1 MLNENNSK
9 ELSNQRIKSFSPKKL
24 SYRIHRESNKL
35 RKSKFSTK
43 ISSIIGIFDKQIEQI
58 LKEIKENKGDAE
70 KNKLIFTES
79 SFDIIKYILNKINR
93 SELELTLIVN
103 YLKTLDNFI
112 KILKNSELHLDT
124 LLLKIS
130 VDIKCEKVSN
140 NSIVVRYGEKGTKFF
155 ILLKGKV
162 GILLIKENKLK
173 LTYYEYIL
181 HLFRL
186 YLFNEIEL
194 FSKTIAKNHLIYNI
208 EEEEIENFIN
218 FYNKNKK
225 NGKAHLFKFNTLD
238 EMDVKHLCY
247 FIDSFSELVKEYNKG
262 KKKYTK
268 EDYINL
274 TFPWKDFRINDI
286 NYKEPYLII
295 YSYFEVIN
303 LTHGDFFGE
312 IALQNENL
320 KRTATIISK
329 EDCVFGTLTSE
340 AYNMNIKNIQT
351 KIRRN
356 NIRFLLSFN
365 VFKDL
370 SWNIFANNF
379 FNFFKLR
386 RFNHNDIIIKQ
397 GFPIND
403 IYFVKEGE
411 FEVYANMSNLE
422 IEEYL
427 LNLRSNNYKKYSNVI
442 ENYKKMIPK
451 EDYIQR
457 KFKISILTA
466 QDIIGLNDMIF
477 IDNKSI
483 VTIKCSSNES
493 TVFCIEKVV
502 FENIS
507 NKIKEVKNNL
517 IELTNL
523 RKKCMINR
531 LKLLKKSDKMKHL
544 KSNDDNKEYINLN
557 IMYSKNNPENYEKK
571 RIFSAKVFGN
581 KYKNILK
588 DNPIYN
594 NNFDLFDD
602 DNNNLRKFEGNNLK
616 NKNKN
621 KSRNLRITNRMKS
634 LTKNLSLNSFY
645 NTETIFTSNNSINF
659 SNEIIKNS
667 YKSNR
672 KLMNKINLDN
682 KLNKNLTNL
691 KLHIKNN
698 LNIPKEN
705 NSKEH
710 LMKTILST
718 TFRNKN
724 IKYLLKRKN
733 LSNNKNQNINNK
745 NKKELNIYSTFS
757 ERKYDRNIIK
767 NNNKYSSNY
776 CLPKKIPVNFMDK
789 LVLYKRVNTNSDLY

>member
-1 MLNENNSK
+1 MLNQTSSK
-9 ELSNQRIKSFSPKKL
+9 ELPRNYIISPKRSL
-24 SYRIHRESNKL
+24 HRIHRASNKL
-35 RKSKFSTK
+35 RKSKFSS
-43 ISSIIGIFDKQIEQI
+43 ISGAFDNQIEKI
-58 LKEIKENKGDAE
+58 LKEIKENKGDAD

-79 SFDIIKYILNKINR
+79 SFYIIKYILNKINR

-112 KILKNSELHLDT
+112 KILKNSELNLET

-130 VDIKCEKVSN
+130 VDIKCEKISN
-140 NSIVVRYGEKGTKFF
+140 NSIIVRFGEKGSKFF
-155 ILLKGKV
+155 ILLKGRV
-162 GILLIKENKLK
+162 GVLLIKENKLK

-181 HLFRL
+181 HLCRL

-194 FSKTIAKNHLIYNI
+194 FYKTIAKNHLIYNI
-208 EEEEIENFIN
+208 NELEIENFIKN
-218 FYNKNKK
+218 YLNNKA
-225 NGKAHLFKFNTLD
+225 NGKTHIYKFNILD

-247 FIDSFSELVKEYNKG
+247 FIDSFSETVKEYNKG
-262 KKKYTK
+262 KKNITK
-268 EDYINL
+268 EEYMNL
-274 TFPWKDFRINDI
+274 TFPWKDLRINDI

-303 LTHGDFFGE
+303 LFSGDFFGE
-312 IALQNENL
+312 IALQNDNL

-329 EDCVFGTLTSE
+329 EDCVFGTLTSD
-340 AYNMNIKNIQT
+340 AYNMNIKSIQT

-397 GFPIND
+397 GSPIND
-403 IYFVKEGE
+403 IFFVKEGE

-442 ENYKKMIPK
+442 ENYKKIIPK

-493 TVFCIEKVV
+493 TVFCIEKAV

-507 NKIKEVKNNL
+507 NKIKEVKINL

-531 LKLLKKSDKMKHL
+531 LRLLKNSDKMKHL
-544 KSNDDNKEYINLN
+544 KYDDDDSEYIKLN
-557 IMYSKNNPENYEKK
+557 ILYSKNNPENYEKK

-594 NNFDLFDD
+594 NNFELFDE
-602 DNNNLRKFEGNNLK
+602 DNNNNIRKFEGNNFRSK
-616 NKNKN
+616 KKI
-621 KSRNLRITNRMKS
+621 KSRNTRPPSAIKS
-634 LTKNLSLNSFY
+634 LTKNLSINSFY
-645 NTETIFTSNNSINF
+645 NTETIFSSNNSINF
-659 SNEIIKNS
+659 SNEMIKNS
-667 YKSNR
+667 YRMNS
-672 KLMNKINLDN
+672 KLMNKMNLDH
-682 KLNKNLTNL
+682 KNKNITNL
-691 KLHIKNN
+691 KLHLKNKT
-698 LNIPKEN
+698 LNIQKEN

-710 LMKTILST
+710 LMKTILNT
-718 TFRNKN
+718 TNKN

-733 LSNNKNQNINNK
+733 DSNNKNKNIVNK
-745 NKKELNIYSTFS
+745 NKKDINIYSTFS
-757 ERKYDRNIIK
+757 ERKYDRNLIK
-767 NNNKYSSNY
+767 KNNKYSSNY
-776 CLPKKIPVNFMDK
+776 CLPKKIPINFMDK
-789 LVLYKRVNTNSDLY
+789 LVLYKRVNANSDLY